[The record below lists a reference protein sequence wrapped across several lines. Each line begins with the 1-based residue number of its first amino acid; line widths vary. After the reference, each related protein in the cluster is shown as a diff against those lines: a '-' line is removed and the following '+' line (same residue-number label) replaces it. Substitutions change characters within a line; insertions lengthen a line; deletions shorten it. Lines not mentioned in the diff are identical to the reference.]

1 MRAFVCVKPA
11 TFAGV
16 KYFPGDSV
24 PEEAIAP
31 GRVNAVISMGLIAEA
46 PAAVDGGEE
55 QISDP
60 AVIAVPVKMSDGSF
74 EDIEATEEQIAEAVT
89 VLQLPVDDA
98 VPRIAEIADAVTLI
112 LINAWDSRKTV
123 KNATAA
129 KAKEEAT

>member
-31 GRVNAVISMGLIAEA
+31 GRINAVISMGLIAEA
-46 PAAVDGGEE
+46 PADVDGGED
-55 QISDP
+55 QNSDP

-74 EDIEATEEQIAEAVT
+74 EDIEATEAQIAEAVT

-98 VPRIAEIADAVTLI
+98 VPRIAEIGDAVTLI

-129 KAKEEAT
+129 KAKEEGN